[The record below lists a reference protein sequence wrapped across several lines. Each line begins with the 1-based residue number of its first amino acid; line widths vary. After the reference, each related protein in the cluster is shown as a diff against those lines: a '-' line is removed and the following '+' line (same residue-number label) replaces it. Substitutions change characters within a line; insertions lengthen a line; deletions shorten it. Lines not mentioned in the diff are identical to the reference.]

1 MRRILFILLLML
13 AFSSLFSAG
22 SDATLEIHAY
32 KPEEFTDKNSVRLI
46 ITDALVPMENQNV
59 STLSEIKEN
68 SELNLSD
75 YIHSYLGDEQIV
87 FSYRIESNAGPVEA
101 GSMQFT
107 LEFDVTPFYHE
118 DVWPIAFNGASGDIA
133 EEERI
138 DAAFSI
144 TTESLNYQE
153 NYETEIGFY
162 DYSHEISS
170 RNDICTHTGLKRTL
184 RHSSSLTSGNTENGN
199 AVFSTKINIEVTG
212 ERDRKY
218 RCQETLL
225 PDSEEYRKL
234 WIARGAINMN
244 VYESDY
250 DSSKIGNYK
259 SFVKVTLRTGF

>member
-1 MRRILFILLLML
+1 MRRILLILLLML
-13 AFSSLFSAG
+13 AFPSLFSAG

-32 KPEEFTDKNSVRLI
+32 KPEEVTDKNSVKLI
-46 ITDALVPMENQNV
+46 ITDALVPMANQDV

-87 FSYRIESNAGPVEA
+87 FSYRIESNAGPLE

-118 DVWPIAFNGASGDIA
+118 DAWPIAFNGASGDIP

-153 NYETEIGFY
+153 NYETEIGFDEYRHGMTTEY
-162 DYSHEISS
+162 DPCVHW
-170 RNDICTHTGLKRTL
+170 GLKQIL
-184 RHSSSLTSGNTENGN
+184 SHSSSLTSGNTENGN
-199 AVFSTKINIEVTG
+199 AKFSTKINIEVAG
-212 ERDRKY
+212 ERTRP
-218 RCQETLL
+218 RMCQETLL

-259 SFVKVTLRTGF
+259 SFVKVTLQTGF